1 MKITCKDIR
10 AIPRGSVRCFPMTKR
25 EYRSA
30 ASLVSY
36 VKDYGLPD
44 GIGNYSLRYDSA
56 SKSCVITAIPD
67 TVEEAAI

>member
-1 MKITCKDIR
+1 
-10 AIPRGSVRCFPMTKR
+10 MTKR